1 MKNGFINARRL
12 QEGPWQAFERLI
24 ARFLEH
30 GGFSEVTLV
39 GGSGD
44 LGADIVGVIRGKRW
58 VIQSKFR
65 SASNTGETAVVE
77 AFNAHWAYDADVIV
91 AATNRQFTSEA
102 LSYQRQKLSEGFDIR
117 LWENRFF
124 IDQFRQLPEY
134 SNAKKLPRQYQ
145 KEAIEALHK
154 AEQFGSSKGLITL
167 ATGLGKT
174 LVASTY
180 VSEYLEKYPD
190 ANVLVL
196 AHMTDLV
203 RQLERACW
211 GQLSKH
217 TDTHVWT
224 DGEFP
229 IDGNG
234 VTFATWQSVLLSF
247 RAGEPLEKKYDLII
261 VDECHHAASLGY
273 RELIQCLKPKF
284 LVGVTATPW
293 RGDGESLR
301 PLFGDP
307 IFTMDIVQGMQQG
320 FLADVDYTMLLDG
333 IDWEEIKS
341 LSRQGLTVKDLNQ
354 RLYIPERDLGMV
366 ETIYETIKSTNNAR
380 TLVFCRSIAHA
391 ERLQQFFRQF
401 DVSAG
406 LLHSEMHRSDRFK
419 ALTEFR
425 KGGIKILISI
435 EMLNEGIDVPEVN
448 IVAFARVT
456 HSRRIFL
463 QQLGRGLRISPLK
476 KEVKV
481 LDFVA
486 DIRRIAAGV
495 DINTNAESFKMLEE
509 VRYPSGEIV
518 KFTKYSQ
525 DFFHEYLADMADI
538 SDLDDDAHLDFPP

>member
-1 MKNGFINARRL
+1 MNNGFINVRRL
-12 QEGPWQAFERLI
+12 REGPWQGFERLI

-30 GGFSEVTLV
+30 GGFSEVALV

-44 LGADIVGVIRGKRW
+44 LGADIVGIMGGKRW

-65 SASNTGETAVVE
+65 STSNTGETAVVE
-77 AFNAHWAYDADVIV
+77 AFDAHWSYDADVIV
-91 AATNRQFTSEA
+91 AATNRQFTSDA
-102 LSYQRQKLSEGFDIR
+102 LFYQKQKLTEGFDVR
-117 LWENRFF
+117 LWENNFF
-124 IDQFRQLPEY
+124 LEQFRLLPEY
-134 SNAKKLPRQYQ
+134 SKSKKILREYQ
-145 KEAIEALHK
+145 KEAIEALHHAELLGCNK
-154 AEQFGSSKGLITL
+154 ALITL

-174 LVASTY
+174 LVSSTF
-180 VSEYLEKYPD
+180 VSEYLEKYSQ
-190 ANVLVL
+190 ANILVL

-211 GQLSKH
+211 AQFSKY

-224 DGEFP
+224 DGEVP
-229 IDGNG
+229 IYVNG

-247 RAGEPLEKKYDLII
+247 RSGEPIEGKYDLII

-273 RELIQCLKPKF
+273 RELLECLKPKF

-301 PLFGDP
+301 PIFGDP
-307 IFTMDIVQGMQQG
+307 VFTMDIVQGMQQG

-341 LSRQGLTVKDLNQ
+341 LSHQGLSVKDLNK
-354 RLYIPERDLGMV
+354 RLYVPERDLGMV
-366 ETIYETIKSTNNAR
+366 ETICDTIKLTGEAR

-391 ERLQQFFRQF
+391 ERLQLFFRQF

-406 LLHSEMHRSDRFK
+406 VLHSEMHRSDRFK
-419 ALTEFR
+419 TLTEFR

-448 IVAFARVT
+448 IVVFARVT

-476 KEVKV
+476 KNVKV

-495 DINTNAESFKMLEE
+495 DINTTAESYKTQEE

-518 KFTKYSQ
+518 KFTRYSQ
-525 DFFHEYLADMADI
+525 DFFQEYLADMADI